1 MIRDREPKD
10 VVTVIRL
17 EPLRRA
23 DGTSDESA
31 QEKRGAVDSMWIG
44 CYGFWPDINTPGG
57 DSAPHKDAP

>member
-44 CYGFWPDINTPGG
+44 CYGYWPDINTRL
-57 DSAPHKDAP
+57 